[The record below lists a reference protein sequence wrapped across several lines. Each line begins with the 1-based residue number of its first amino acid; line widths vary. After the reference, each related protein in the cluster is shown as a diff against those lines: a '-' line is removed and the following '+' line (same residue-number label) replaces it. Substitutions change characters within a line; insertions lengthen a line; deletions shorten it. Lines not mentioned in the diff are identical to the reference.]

1 MTDTDKPQTPNP
13 SQTHTNHVSGHWDR
27 WQTFRASKKQQFQM
41 KFRFQLGFLWLWK
54 AACFPSQPSLTPVV
68 STRLEQSKSLYQ
80 TFHREFR
87 LINKPKKKYGATF
100 YPTESLDFWII
111 FDCMKVEEMP
121 NLQVQPVGA
130 ALVLL
135 SSAPG
140 IPQPHRDKKPQSGK
154 GI

>member
-1 MTDTDKPQTPNP
+1 MTDTAKPQTPNT
-13 SQTHTNHVSGHWDR
+13 SQTHTNHVPGRWDR

-54 AACFPSQPSLTPVV
+54 AACFPSQLSLTPVV
-68 STRLEQSKSLYQ
+68 STRLEPSKSLYH

-87 LINKPKKKYGATF
+87 LINKPKEKYEATF
-100 YPTESLDFWII
+100 YPTQRVWII

-121 NLQVQPVGA
+121 NLQVQPVRA

-135 SSAPG
+135 SSACPCWEFPG
-140 IPQPHRDKKPQSGK
+140 GSTWNPPASQG
-154 GI
+154 